1 MKQFLVLLM
10 SMFIATFSL
19 MAQNT
24 WPKEMKLADGTALTI
39 YQPQPESLNGNKITG
54 RSAISIKKTPSAE
67 PVFGAIFY
75 SGTFTTDKNSR
86 MAVLETLT
94 ITNAKF
100 SGDTDKD
107 KIDKVAAAI
116 EKEVP
121 TWNLQ
126 FSIDDMVASIKK
138 DNNSAAND
146 QFKNDPPKIIY
157 TEKPTTLVIL
167 DGEPKIQK
175 DKDLDADRVVN
186 SPNLIFKEGNQWNL
200 YLGGIWYKS
209 SSVTEGWKPN
219 TSLSKKLQ
227 SVNDQIKKQ
236 ETEANGGKAITAE
249 PLATAIIVA
258 TEPTEL
264 LQSKGAAD
272 YKNIQGTSLLYV
284 GNSSNEIFKDINTQK
299 TYVLLAGRWYNSNNL
314 NGPWNYIAA
323 DKLPADFAKIPEG
336 SEKDGVLANVAGT
349 DAAEEA
355 KIDAEIPQTAKV
367 DRKTASVKV
376 EYDGAPKF
384 SAIQGTTLKVAE
396 NSNVT
401 VMQEQS
407 GKYFALDNGIW
418 FTSNNSNGPWE
429 VANDRPKDVENIP
442 ASSPAYNTKYV
453 YVYDHTPEVVYVGY
467 TSGYM
472 GGYVYGPTI
481 VYGTGF
487 YYNPWYGSVYYPR
500 PITWGFGFGY
510 NPWTGWSMGIGFN
523 VGFMHVGIGFGGGY
537 GYGGGWF
544 GPPMY
549 RPPYRPPYYGG
560 GYYGNRRPGGGNTF
574 VNNGNINI
582 NTGNGNIYNNKRG
595 GVSTRNIDRTSIGN
609 NNSKISNNNI
619 GNNNRPNNKPTSNN
633 SRPNNVFSDRDGN
646 VFQKDNKTNNWNQ
659 RDNKTNQWKPSTDNN
674 RMKDLDRESKARDR
688 SNTRDRNFNN
698 YQNNRKVTPSNRMPA
713 SRPAGGGG
721 RGRRG

>member
-1 MKQFLVLLM
+1 
-10 SMFIATFSL
+10 MFSTFSL
-19 MAQNT
+19 LAQNT
-24 WPKEMKLADGTALTI
+24 WPKEMKLADGYSLTI

-54 RSAISIKKTPSAE
+54 RAAVSIKKNASAE

-75 SGTFTTDKNSR
+75 AGTITTDKASR
-86 MAVLETLT
+86 MAELETLT

-100 SGDTDKD
+100 SGDAEKD
-107 KIDKVAAAI
+107 KIDKMAAAI
-116 EKEVP
+116 EKEAS

-138 DNNSAAND
+138 DNNTASNN
-146 QFKNDPPKIIY
+146 QFNNDPPKIIY
-157 TEKPTTLVIL
+157 TEKPTTLVLL
-167 DGEPKIQK
+167 DGSPKIQQ
-175 DKDLDADRVVN
+175 DKDLDAERVVN
-186 SPNLIFKEGNQWNL
+186 SPNLIFKEGNLWNM

-209 SSVTEGWKPN
+209 SSVIEGWKPN
-219 TSLSKKLQ
+219 TNLSKKLQ
-227 SVNDQIKKQ
+227 SVDEQIKKQ
-236 ETEANGGKAITAE
+236 EKESNGGKANAE
-249 PLATAIIVA
+249 KPIATEIIVA

-272 YKNIQGTSLLYV
+272 YKTIQGTSLLYV
-284 GNSSNEIFKDINTQK
+284 GNSTNEIFKDINSQK
-299 TYVLLAGRWYNSNNL
+299 TFVLLAGRWYNAPNI
-314 NGPWNYIAA
+314 NGPWAYIPA

-376 EYDGAPKF
+376 EFDGAPKF
-384 SAIQGTTLKVAE
+384 SNIEGTSLKVAE

-401 VMQEQS
+401 VMQDQS

-418 FTSNNSNGPWE
+418 FTASNSNGPWE
-429 VANDRPKDVENIP
+429 VANERPKDVENIP
-442 ASSPAYNTKYV
+442 ASSSAYNTKYV

-467 TSGYM
+467 TAGYM

-487 YYNPWYGSVYYPR
+487 YYRPWYGSVYYPR

-510 NPWTGWSMGIGFN
+510 NPWTGWSVGIGFN
-523 VGFMHVGIGFGGGY
+523 VGFMHFGIGFGGGY

-560 GYYGNRRPGGGNTF
+560 GYYGNRRPGGNNF
-574 VNNGNINI
+574 VNNGTINI
-582 NTGNGNIYNNKRG
+582 NTGNGNIYNNKK
-595 GVSTRNIDRTSIGN
+595 GVSTKNIDRTSIGN
-609 NNSKISNNNI
+609 NNSKIANNKFGNNKISNNKINNDRI
-619 GNNNRPNNKPTSNN
+619 GGNNNLGGNNNKANN
-633 SRPNNVFSDRDGN
+633 IFSDRDGN

-659 RDNKTNQWKPSTDNN
+659 RDNKSNQWKPSTDNN
-674 RMKDLDRESKARDR
+674 RARDLDRDLKARDR
-688 SNTRDRNFNN
+688 SNSRDRNFNSF
-698 YQNNRKVTPSNRMPA
+698 QNNRQRAPSNRMPA
-713 SRPAGGGG
+713 SRPAGGG